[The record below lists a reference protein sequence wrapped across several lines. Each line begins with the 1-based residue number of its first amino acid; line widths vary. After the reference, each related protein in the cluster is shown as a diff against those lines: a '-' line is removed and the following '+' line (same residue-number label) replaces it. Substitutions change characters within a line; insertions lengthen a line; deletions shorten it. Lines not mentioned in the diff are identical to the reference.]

1 MVCRK
6 VCLSNAPARHPVRGR
21 FLRASR
27 IEANGSSRLERT
39 PALLKPEFA
48 QDQNGRSY
56 RRCPRPGRVIPANNQ
71 SGSAA
76 ACGRKK
82 TNVWVSPV
90 RRSDGNVSA
99 VCACETRYRFA
110 VWDLASLA
118 ISTDLGKVWIVLAS
132 HLCACAPGA
141 PRAASVRGAHVPAAP
156 LLQSV
161 LDSVS
166 PRHFPPSLV
175 LIPPALRV
183 LWNWRHLRQRRDRS
197 AAGAGGVVWGCVAA
211 WRVCQTSKESAK
223 MILTWILTHGFF
235 QSLSERTIYKSS
247 STGQRQG
254 GGAGCGTHRG
264 YTRTACPGEAAPS
277 SPAERK
283 S

>member
-1 MVCRK
+1 MSAGQIWYGMVCRK

-132 HLCACAPGA
+132 HRCACAPGA
-141 PRAASVRGAHVPAAP
+141 PRAASVGGARTCGASAAVCS
-156 LLQSV
+156 LSFQTQL
-161 LDSVS
+161 S
-166 PRHFPPSLV
+166 PSSPFRHFRPPLSLTR
-175 LIPPALRV
+175 PALRV
-183 LWNWRHLRQRRDRS
+183 LWIWRHLRRQRRDRS
-197 AAGAGGVVWGCVAA
+197 AAAAGRVVWDCVAA

-223 MILTWILTHGFF
+223 
-235 QSLSERTIYKSS
+235 
-247 STGQRQG
+247 
-254 GGAGCGTHRG
+254 
-264 YTRTACPGEAAPS
+264 
-277 SPAERK
+277 
-283 S
+283 